1 MNNSKFYNTY
11 LKCINP
17 SIIAQQDDQI
27 DDEQIED
34 EDLDT
39 DDTDT
44 QDDVDLEDDSDDNTD
59 TKDNAQSDDSSQNE
73 QAEDTTVSQKKS
85 DTDLKFS
92 ADLASQFGNTVNK
105 FTRAAAQVIKQRTIN
120 KEQSD
125 NIYNLMGKIKDLLDA
140 AGKSV

>member
-1 MNNSKFYNTY
+1 MNNEDLLNTY
-11 LKCINP
+11 IKYLQPTLIF
-17 SIIAQQDDQI
+17 QQ
-27 DDEQIED
+27 D
-34 EDLDT
+34 EDLDQQ
-39 DDTDT
+39 DLDL
-44 QDDVDLEDDSDDNTD
+44 DDVDADAEQDVEDDAGESTQEQDAD
-59 TKDNAQSDDSSQNE
+59 Q
-73 QAEDTTVSQKKS
+73 QAEDTQETDEQKGDATTSQKKS

-140 AGKSV
+140 ASKSV

>member
-1 MNNSKFYNTY
+1 MNNEDLLNTY
-11 LKCINP
+11 LKYLQPTLIF
-17 SIIAQQDDQI
+17 
-27 DDEQIED
+27 EQD
-34 EDLDT
+34 EDLEQ
-39 DDTDT
+39 
-44 QDDVDLEDDSDDNTD
+44 QDLDLEDADAESDQTTEQDTD
-59 TKDNAQSDDSSQNE
+59 ETTQQDVNQ
-73 QAEDTTVSQKKS
+73 QAEDTQENDEQKEDATTSQKKS

-140 AGKSV
+140 ASKSV

>member
-1 MNNSKFYNTY
+1 MNNEDLLNTY
-11 LKCINP
+11 LKYLQPTLIF
-17 SIIAQQDDQI
+17 
-27 DDEQIED
+27 EQD
-34 EDLDT
+34 EDLEQ
-39 DDTDT
+39 
-44 QDDVDLEDDSDDNTD
+44 QDLDLEDADAESDQTAEQDTD
-59 TKDNAQSDDSSQNE
+59 ETTQQDVNQ
-73 QAEDTTVSQKKS
+73 QAEDTQENDEQKEDATTSQKKS

-140 AGKSV
+140 ASKSV

>member
-1 MNNSKFYNTY
+1 MNNEDLLNTY
-11 LKCINP
+11 LKYLQPTLIF
-17 SIIAQQDDQI
+17 
-27 DDEQIED
+27 EQD
-34 EDLDT
+34 EDLDQ
-39 DDTDT
+39 
-44 QDDVDLEDDSDDNTD
+44 QDLDLEDADSD
-59 TKDNAQSDDSSQNE
+59 
-73 QAEDTTVSQKKS
+73 AEDEQTSEQDTDESAQQQDTDQQSEDAQENAEQKTDATTSQKKS

-140 AGKSV
+140 ASKSV